1 MYKELT
7 NFDDLI
13 QLVRDDKESRGV
25 NATTLNRYPLRFV
38 LFDDFKQCSEFVD
51 FVQYEVGAVVQ
62 SVDKWMDQSYPDVM
76 LTYTQLAEHIKNYIR
91 ESKGADCMIAPFSE
105 LARFYDNEE
114 NKTFEALLK
123 TIKAIEA
130 LPEALEKCQR
140 VYIPIVGLEGKMEPF
155 SKDSQIVI
163 WRLKTPEQHFTYR
176 LILTDGETYN
186 VKGLENKYTVVNN
199 IIEWLSV
206 WKDAE
211 RQTNQN
217 IICTSG
223 SVFANARYARPDN
236 AFTFVICND
245 AFEFLTKGL
254 KLKFGGIEYKKEEE
268 DYWEVLASH
277 IDISCD
283 FDFTAYVCN
292 YFNVSVLSDYK
303 TFIKLWLGNNGKFER
318 WLIARYY
325 QSHVFEGDYIRKIL
339 LETKYLVGNDFIEQ
353 MAMNFTS
360 SLDEIRIRKYC
371 LMEAAKKHITMRNEV
386 QSTVTKRLE
395 AIADKYGGATSALRY
410 FTGISDREKELA
422 ITWLGKGLIT
432 IDKIQHLYP
441 DLFSYMSE
449 PIGVSLNGA
458 EWITSYFEAY
468 KRAKISNTYTEDI
481 KTEIEKVNANEITFD
496 SWYQDFS
503 TTRTL
508 MINRHDIDV
517 YYWIDGLG
525 IDWIPLISKI
535 INERNSNGIYL
546 NEVKVA
552 RAILP
557 TKTSVNK
564 SDLQKLLPD
573 GDVLQKSGD
582 IDALAH
588 QSTNLWPNII
598 VEEIQKVREIIE
610 EILDKYN
617 GKKIAIISD
626 HGLTYLSQLCKG
638 LGLSCVES
646 DHHGRIAKRTSGIW
660 TKDDNYM
667 VLDDGITACALN
679 HKSLCDKV
687 PKGQGIHGG
696 CTPEEVLVP
705 IFIISNREIAID
717 WSAELLTTEIS
728 GANPQ
733 LRYEIKNVKATDV
746 PFVLYDGRQYKLHR
760 IEGDVFE
767 SEPLLINPAEK
778 VVAIT
783 IGNKSIEN
791 EIEISA
797 GAVEDDP
804 FAF

>member
-91 ESKGADCMIAPFSE
+91 ETKGADCMIAPFSE

-254 KLKFGGIEYKKEEE
+254 KLKFGGIEYKNEEE

-292 YFNVSVLSDYK
+292 YFNVSVLSDCK
-303 TFIKLWLGNNGKFER
+303 TFIKLWIGNNGKFER

-395 AIADKYGGATSALRY
+395 AIADKYGGATSALKY

-525 IDWIPLISKI
+525 IDWIPLIRKI

-564 SDLQKLLPD
+564 PDLQKLLPD

-746 PFVLYDGRQYKLHR
+746 PYVLYDGRQYKLHR

>member
-1 MYKELT
+1 MYEELT
-7 NFDDLI
+7 NFEALKK
-13 QLVRDDKESRGV
+13 LVRDDKESWGV

-51 FVQYEVGAVVQ
+51 FVQHEVGAVVQ
-62 SVDKWMDQSYPDVM
+62 SVDKWMDHSYPDIM
-76 LTYTQLAEHIKNYIR
+76 LTYTQLAAHIKDYVR
-91 ESKGADCMIAPFSE
+91 ESKGADCVIAPFSE
-105 LARFYDNEE
+105 LARFYDNEK

-123 TIKAIEA
+123 TIKGIEA
-130 LPEALEKCQR
+130 LPVALDRHQR

-155 SKDSQIVI
+155 SKDSQSII

-186 VKGLENKYTVVNN
+186 VQGLENKFTVVNN
-199 IIEWLSV
+199 IFEWLSI
-206 WKDAE
+206 WKDTE

-217 IICTSG
+217 IICTSK
-223 SVFANARYARPDN
+223 SVYANVRYARPDN
-236 AFTFVICND
+236 AFSFVICNN
-245 AFEFLTKGL
+245 AYEFLTKGL
-254 KLKFGGIEYKKEEE
+254 RLKFGDIEFKEEE
-268 DYWEVLASH
+268 EKYWVELASH
-277 IDISCD
+277 IDISND
-283 FDFTAYVCN
+283 FDFTAYVSK

-303 TFIKLWLGNNGKFER
+303 TFIRLWLSNNGVYER
-318 WLIARYY
+318 WLLAHYY
-325 QSHVFEGDYIRKIL
+325 RSHISVGDYIRKIL
-339 LETKYLVGNDFIEQ
+339 LETKSLTGNNFIEQ

-360 SLDEIRIRKYC
+360 ASEEIRIRKYC

-386 QSTVTKRLE
+386 QSTVTNRLE
-395 AIADKYGGATSALRY
+395 SIAHKYNAASALKY
-410 FTGISDREKELA
+410 FTGISEREKELA

-432 IDKIQHLYP
+432 KENIQNIYP
-441 DLFSYMSE
+441 DLFSYLSE
-449 PIGVSLNGA
+449 PIGVSLNGSGWLA
-458 EWITSYFEAY
+458 AYFDSYNKAN
-468 KRAKISNTYTEDI
+468 IINTYTEEI
-481 KTEIEKVNANEITFD
+481 KTQIGKVNANEIAFD

-508 MINRHDIDV
+508 MMNRHDIDI

-525 IDWIPLISKI
+525 IDWIPLIRKI

-564 SDLQKLLPD
+564 PDLQKLLPD

-588 QSTNLWPNII
+588 QSSNLWPNII

-646 DHHGRIAKRTSGIW
+646 DHHGRIAKRTSGTW

-717 WSAELLTTEIS
+717 WSAELLNTEIS

-746 PFVLYDGRQYKLHR
+746 PYVLYDGRQYKLHR

-783 IGNKSIEN
+783 IGNRSIEN

>member
-1 MYKELT
+1 MYEELT
-7 NFDDLI
+7 NFEALKK
-13 QLVRDDKESRGV
+13 LVRDDKECWGV

-51 FVQYEVGAVVQ
+51 FVQHEVGAVVQ
-62 SVDKWMDQSYPDVM
+62 SVDKWMDHSYPDIM
-76 LTYTQLAEHIKNYIR
+76 LTYTQLAAHIKDYVR
-91 ESKGADCMIAPFSE
+91 ESKGADCVIAPFSE
-105 LARFYDNEE
+105 LARFYDNEK

-123 TIKAIEA
+123 TIKGIEA
-130 LPEALEKCQR
+130 LPVALDRHQR

-155 SKDSQIVI
+155 SKDSQSII

-186 VKGLENKYTVVNN
+186 VQGLENKFTVVNN
-199 IIEWLSV
+199 IFEWLSI
-206 WKDAE
+206 WKDTE

-217 IICTSG
+217 IICTSK
-223 SVFANARYARPDN
+223 SVYANVRYARPDN
-236 AFTFVICND
+236 AFSFVICNN
-245 AFEFLTKGL
+245 AYEFLTKGL
-254 KLKFGGIEYKKEEE
+254 RLKFGGIEFKEEE
-268 DYWEVLASH
+268 EKYWVELASH
-277 IDISCD
+277 IDISND
-283 FDFTAYVCN
+283 FDFTAYVSK

-303 TFIKLWLGNNGKFER
+303 TFIRLWLSNNGVYER
-318 WLIARYY
+318 WLLAHYY
-325 QSHVFEGDYIRKIL
+325 RSHISVGDYIRKIL
-339 LETKYLVGNDFIEQ
+339 LETKSLTGNNFIEQ

-360 SLDEIRIRKYC
+360 ASEEIRIRKYC

-386 QSTVTKRLE
+386 QSTVTNRLE
-395 AIADKYGGATSALRY
+395 SIAHKYNAASALKY
-410 FTGISDREKELA
+410 FTGISEREKELA
-422 ITWLGKGLIT
+422 ITWLAKGLIT
-432 IDKIQHLYP
+432 KENIQNIYP
-441 DLFSYMSE
+441 DLFSYLSE
-449 PIGVSLNGA
+449 PIGISLNGSGWLA
-458 EWITSYFEAY
+458 AYFDAY
-468 KRAKISNTYTEDI
+468 KKAKISNTYTEEI
-481 KTEIEKVNANEITFD
+481 KTQIGKVNANELAFD

-508 MINRHDIDV
+508 MMNRQDIDI

-525 IDWIPLISKI
+525 IDWIPLIRMI

-564 SDLQKLLPD
+564 PDLQKLLPD

-588 QSTNLWPNII
+588 QSSNLWPNII
-598 VEEIQKVREIIE
+598 VEELQKVREIIE

-646 DHHGRIAKRTSGIW
+646 DHHGRIAKRTSGTW

-746 PFVLYDGRQYKLHR
+746 PYVLYDGRQYKLHR

-783 IGNKSIEN
+783 IGNRSIEN

>member
-268 DYWEVLASH
+268 GYWEVLASH
-277 IDISCD
+277 IDISRD

-395 AIADKYGGATSALRY
+395 AIADKYGGATSALKY

-449 PIGVSLNGA
+449 PIGVPLNGA

-525 IDWIPLISKI
+525 IDWIPLIRKI

-564 SDLQKLLPD
+564 PDLQKLLPD

>member
-277 IDISCD
+277 IDVSCD

-525 IDWIPLISKI
+525 IDWIPLIRKI

>member
-1 MYKELT
+1 
-7 NFDDLI
+7 
-13 QLVRDDKESRGV
+13 
-25 NATTLNRYPLRFV
+25 
-38 LFDDFKQCSEFVD
+38 
-51 FVQYEVGAVVQ
+51 
-62 SVDKWMDQSYPDVM
+62 
-76 LTYTQLAEHIKNYIR
+76 
-91 ESKGADCMIAPFSE
+91 
-105 LARFYDNEE
+105 
-114 NKTFEALLK
+114 
-123 TIKAIEA
+123 
-130 LPEALEKCQR
+130 
-140 VYIPIVGLEGKMEPF
+140 
-155 SKDSQIVI
+155 
-163 WRLKTPEQHFTYR
+163 
-176 LILTDGETYN
+176 
-186 VKGLENKYTVVNN
+186 
-199 IIEWLSV
+199 
-206 WKDAE
+206 
-211 RQTNQN
+211 
-217 IICTSG
+217 
-223 SVFANARYARPDN
+223 
-236 AFTFVICND
+236 
-245 AFEFLTKGL
+245 
-254 KLKFGGIEYKKEEE
+254 
-268 DYWEVLASH
+268 
-277 IDISCD
+277 
-283 FDFTAYVCN
+283 
-292 YFNVSVLSDYK
+292 
-303 TFIKLWLGNNGKFER
+303 
-318 WLIARYY
+318 
-325 QSHVFEGDYIRKIL
+325 
-339 LETKYLVGNDFIEQ
+339 

-360 SLDEIRIRKYC
+360 ASEEIRIRKYC

-386 QSTVTKRLE
+386 QSTVTNRLE
-395 AIADKYGGATSALRY
+395 SIAHKYNAASALKY
-410 FTGISDREKELA
+410 FTGISEREKELA
-422 ITWLGKGLIT
+422 ITWLAKGLIT
-432 IDKIQHLYP
+432 KENIQNIYP
-441 DLFSYMSE
+441 DLFSYLSE
-449 PIGVSLNGA
+449 PIGVSLNGSGWLA
-458 EWITSYFEAY
+458 AYFDAY
-468 KRAKISNTYTEDI
+468 KKAKISNTYTEEI
-481 KTEIEKVNANEITFD
+481 KTQIGKVNANEIAFD

-508 MINRHDIDV
+508 MMNRQDIDI

-525 IDWIPLISKI
+525 IDWIPLIRMI

-564 SDLQKLLPD
+564 PDLQKLLPD

-588 QSTNLWPNII
+588 QSSNLWPNII
-598 VEEIQKVREIIE
+598 VEELQKVREIIE

-646 DHHGRIAKRTSGIW
+646 DHHGRIAKRTSGTW

-746 PFVLYDGRQYKLHR
+746 PYVLYDGRQYKLHR

-783 IGNKSIEN
+783 IGNRSIEN

>member
-1 MYKELT
+1 MYEELT
-7 NFDDLI
+7 NFEALKK
-13 QLVRDDKESRGV
+13 LVRDDKECWGV

-51 FVQYEVGAVVQ
+51 FVQHEVGAVVQ
-62 SVDKWMDQSYPDVM
+62 SVDKWMDHSYPDIM
-76 LTYTQLAEHIKNYIR
+76 LTYTQLAVHIKDYVR
-91 ESKGADCMIAPFSE
+91 ESKGADCVIAPFSE
-105 LARFYDNEE
+105 LARFYDNEK

-123 TIKAIEA
+123 TIKGIEA
-130 LPEALEKCQR
+130 LPVALDRHQR

-155 SKDSQIVI
+155 SKDSQSII

-186 VKGLENKYTVVNN
+186 VQGLENKFTVVNN
-199 IIEWLSV
+199 IFEWLSI
-206 WKDAE
+206 WKDTE

-217 IICTSG
+217 IICTSK
-223 SVFANARYARPDN
+223 SVYANVRYARPDN
-236 AFTFVICND
+236 AFSFVICNN
-245 AFEFLTKGL
+245 AYEFLTKGL
-254 KLKFGGIEYKKEEE
+254 RLKFGGIEFKEEE
-268 DYWEVLASH
+268 EKYWVELASH
-277 IDISCD
+277 IDISND
-283 FDFTAYVCN
+283 FDFTAYVSK

-303 TFIKLWLGNNGKFER
+303 TFIRLWLSNNGVYER
-318 WLIARYY
+318 WLLAHYY
-325 QSHVFEGDYIRKIL
+325 RSHISVGDYIRKIL
-339 LETKYLVGNDFIEQ
+339 LETKSLTGNNFIEQ

-360 SLDEIRIRKYC
+360 ASEEIRIRKYC

-386 QSTVTKRLE
+386 QSTVTNRLE
-395 AIADKYGGATSALRY
+395 SIAHKYNAASALKY
-410 FTGISDREKELA
+410 FTGISEREKELA
-422 ITWLGKGLIT
+422 ITWLAKGLIT
-432 IDKIQHLYP
+432 KENIQNIYP
-441 DLFSYMSE
+441 DLFSYLSE
-449 PIGVSLNGA
+449 PIGVSLNGSGWLA
-458 EWITSYFEAY
+458 AYFDAY
-468 KRAKISNTYTEDI
+468 KKAKISNTYTEEI
-481 KTEIEKVNANEITFD
+481 KTQIGKVNANEIAFD

-508 MINRHDIDV
+508 MMNRQDIDI

-525 IDWIPLISKI
+525 IDWIPLIRMI

-564 SDLQKLLPD
+564 PDLQKLLPD

-588 QSTNLWPNII
+588 QSSNLWPNII

-646 DHHGRIAKRTSGIW
+646 DHHGRIAKRTSGTW

-733 LRYEIKNVKATDV
+733 LRYEIKNVKATEV
-746 PFVLYDGRQYKLHR
+746 PYVLYDGRQYKLHR

-783 IGNKSIEN
+783 IGNRSIEN

>member
-1 MYKELT
+1 MYEELT
-7 NFDDLI
+7 NFEALKK
-13 QLVRDDKESRGV
+13 LVRDDKECWGV

-51 FVQYEVGAVVQ
+51 FVQHEVGAVVQ
-62 SVDKWMDQSYPDVM
+62 SVDKWMDHSYPDIM
-76 LTYTQLAEHIKNYIR
+76 LTYTQLAAHIKDYVR
-91 ESKGADCMIAPFSE
+91 ESKGADCVIAPFSE
-105 LARFYDNEE
+105 LARFYDNEK

-123 TIKAIEA
+123 TIKGIEA
-130 LPEALEKCQR
+130 LPVALDRHQR

-155 SKDSQIVI
+155 SKDSQSII

-186 VKGLENKYTVVNN
+186 VQGLENKFTVVNN
-199 IIEWLSV
+199 IFEWLSI
-206 WKDAE
+206 WKDTE

-217 IICTSG
+217 IICTSK
-223 SVFANARYARPDN
+223 SVYANVRYARPDN
-236 AFTFVICND
+236 AFSFVICNN
-245 AFEFLTKGL
+245 AYEFLTKGL
-254 KLKFGGIEYKKEEE
+254 RLKFGGIEFKEEE
-268 DYWEVLASH
+268 EKYWVELASH
-277 IDISCD
+277 IDISND
-283 FDFTAYVCN
+283 FDFTAYVSK

-303 TFIKLWLGNNGKFER
+303 TFIRLWLSNNGVYER
-318 WLIARYY
+318 WLLAHYY
-325 QSHVFEGDYIRKIL
+325 RSHISVGDYIRKIL
-339 LETKYLVGNDFIEQ
+339 LETKSLTGNNFIEQ

-360 SLDEIRIRKYC
+360 ASEEIRIRKYC

-386 QSTVTKRLE
+386 QSTVTNRLE
-395 AIADKYGGATSALRY
+395 SIAHKYNAASALKY
-410 FTGISDREKELA
+410 FTGISEREKELA

-432 IDKIQHLYP
+432 KENIQNIYP
-441 DLFSYMSE
+441 DLFSYLSE
-449 PIGVSLNGA
+449 PIGVSLKGSGWLA
-458 EWITSYFEAY
+458 AYFDAY
-468 KRAKISNTYTEDI
+468 KKAKISNTYTEEI
-481 KTEIEKVNANEITFD
+481 KTQIGKVNANEIAFD

-508 MINRHDIDV
+508 MMNRQDIDI

-525 IDWIPLISKI
+525 IDWIPLIRKI

-564 SDLQKLLPD
+564 PDLQKLLPD

-588 QSTNLWPNII
+588 QSSNLWPNII

-646 DHHGRIAKRTSGIW
+646 DHHGRIAKRTSGTW

-746 PFVLYDGRQYKLHR
+746 PYVLYDGRQYKLHR
-760 IEGDVFE
+760 IEGHVFE

-783 IGNKSIEN
+783 IGNRSIEN

>member
-1 MYKELT
+1 MYEELT
-7 NFDDLI
+7 NFEALKK
-13 QLVRDDKESRGV
+13 LVRDDKECWGV

-51 FVQYEVGAVVQ
+51 FVQHEVGAVVQ
-62 SVDKWMDQSYPDVM
+62 SVDKWMDHSYPDIM
-76 LTYTQLAEHIKNYIR
+76 LTYTQLAAHIKDYVR
-91 ESKGADCMIAPFSE
+91 ESKGADCVIAPFSE
-105 LARFYDNEE
+105 LARFYDNEK

-123 TIKAIEA
+123 TIKGIEA
-130 LPEALEKCQR
+130 LPVALDRHQR

-155 SKDSQIVI
+155 SKDSQSII

-186 VKGLENKYTVVNN
+186 VQGLENKFTVVNN
-199 IIEWLSV
+199 IFEWLSI
-206 WKDAE
+206 WKDTE

-217 IICTSG
+217 IICTSK
-223 SVFANARYARPDN
+223 SVYANVRYARPDN
-236 AFTFVICND
+236 AFSFVICNN
-245 AFEFLTKGL
+245 AYEFLTKGL
-254 KLKFGGIEYKKEEE
+254 RLKFGGIEFKEEE
-268 DYWEVLASH
+268 EKYWVELASH
-277 IDISCD
+277 IDISND
-283 FDFTAYVCN
+283 FDFTAYVSK

-303 TFIKLWLGNNGKFER
+303 TFIRLWLSNNGVYER
-318 WLIARYY
+318 WLLAHYY
-325 QSHVFEGDYIRKIL
+325 RSHISVGDYIRKIL
-339 LETKYLVGNDFIEQ
+339 LETKSLTGNNFIEQ

-360 SLDEIRIRKYC
+360 ASEEIRIRKYC

-386 QSTVTKRLE
+386 QSTVTNRLE
-395 AIADKYGGATSALRY
+395 SIAHKYNAASALKY
-410 FTGISDREKELA
+410 FTGISEREKELA

-432 IDKIQHLYP
+432 KENIQNIYP
-441 DLFSYMSE
+441 DLFSYLSE
-449 PIGVSLNGA
+449 PIGVSLKGSGWLA
-458 EWITSYFEAY
+458 AYFDAY
-468 KRAKISNTYTEDI
+468 KKAKISNTYTEEI
-481 KTEIEKVNANEITFD
+481 KTQIGKVNANEIAFD

-508 MINRHDIDV
+508 MMNRHDIDI

-525 IDWIPLISKI
+525 IDWIPLIRKI

-564 SDLQKLLPD
+564 PDLQKLLPD

-588 QSTNLWPNII
+588 QSSNLWPNII

-646 DHHGRIAKRTSGIW
+646 DHHGRIAKRTSGTW

-746 PFVLYDGRQYKLHR
+746 PYVLYDGRQYKLHR

-783 IGNKSIEN
+783 IGNRSIEN

>member
-525 IDWIPLISKI
+525 IDWIPLIRKI

-610 EILDKYN
+610 KILDKYN

>member
-1 MYKELT
+1 MYEELT
-7 NFDDLI
+7 NFEALKK
-13 QLVRDDKESRGV
+13 LVRDDKECWGV

-51 FVQYEVGAVVQ
+51 FVQHEVGAVVQ
-62 SVDKWMDQSYPDVM
+62 SVDKWMDHSYPDIM
-76 LTYTQLAEHIKNYIR
+76 LTYTQLAAHIKDYVR
-91 ESKGADCMIAPFSE
+91 ESKGADCVIAPFSE
-105 LARFYDNEE
+105 LARFYDNEK

-123 TIKAIEA
+123 TIKGIEA
-130 LPEALEKCQR
+130 LPVALDRHQR

-155 SKDSQIVI
+155 SKDSQSII

-186 VKGLENKYTVVNN
+186 VQGLENKFTVVNN
-199 IIEWLSV
+199 IFEWLSI
-206 WKDAE
+206 WKDTE

-217 IICTSG
+217 IICTSK
-223 SVFANARYARPDN
+223 SVYANVRYARPDN
-236 AFTFVICND
+236 AFSFVICNN
-245 AFEFLTKGL
+245 AYEFLTKGL
-254 KLKFGGIEYKKEEE
+254 RLKFGGIEFKEEE
-268 DYWEVLASH
+268 EKYWVELASH
-277 IDISCD
+277 IDISND
-283 FDFTAYVCN
+283 FDFTAYVSK

-303 TFIKLWLGNNGKFER
+303 TFIRLWLSNNGVYER
-318 WLIARYY
+318 WLLAHYY
-325 QSHVFEGDYIRKIL
+325 RSHISVGDYIRKIL
-339 LETKYLVGNDFIEQ
+339 LETKSLTGNNFIEQ

-360 SLDEIRIRKYC
+360 ASEEIRIRKYC

-386 QSTVTKRLE
+386 QSTVTNRLE
-395 AIADKYGGATSALRY
+395 SIAHKYNAASALKY
-410 FTGISDREKELA
+410 FTGISEREKELA
-422 ITWLGKGLIT
+422 ITWLAKGLIT
-432 IDKIQHLYP
+432 KENIQNIYP
-441 DLFSYMSE
+441 DLFSYLSE
-449 PIGVSLNGA
+449 PIGVSLNGSGWLA
-458 EWITSYFEAY
+458 AYFDAY
-468 KRAKISNTYTEDI
+468 KKAKISNTYTEEI
-481 KTEIEKVNANEITFD
+481 KTQIGKVNANEIAFD

-508 MINRHDIDV
+508 MMNRQDIDI

-525 IDWIPLISKI
+525 IDWIPLIRMI

-564 SDLQKLLPD
+564 PDLQKLLPD

-588 QSTNLWPNII
+588 QSSNLWPNII

-646 DHHGRIAKRTSGIW
+646 DHHGRIAKRTSGTW

-746 PFVLYDGRQYKLHR
+746 PYVLYDGRQYKLHR
-760 IEGDVFE
+760 IEGPVFE

-783 IGNKSIEN
+783 IGNRSIEN

>member
-1 MYKELT
+1 MYEELT
-7 NFDDLI
+7 NFEALKK
-13 QLVRDDKESRGV
+13 LVRDDKECWGV

-51 FVQYEVGAVVQ
+51 FVQHEVGAVVQ
-62 SVDKWMDQSYPDVM
+62 SVDKWMDHSYPDIM
-76 LTYTQLAEHIKNYIR
+76 LTYTQLAAHIKDYVR
-91 ESKGADCMIAPFSE
+91 ESKGADCVIAPFSE
-105 LARFYDNEE
+105 LARFYDNEK

-123 TIKAIEA
+123 TIKGIEA
-130 LPEALEKCQR
+130 LPVALDRHQR

-155 SKDSQIVI
+155 SKDSQSII

-186 VKGLENKYTVVNN
+186 VQGLENKFTVVNN
-199 IIEWLSV
+199 IFEWLSI
-206 WKDAE
+206 WKDTE

-217 IICTSG
+217 IICTSK
-223 SVFANARYARPDN
+223 SVYANVRYARPDN
-236 AFTFVICND
+236 AFSFVICNN
-245 AFEFLTKGL
+245 AYEFLTKGL
-254 KLKFGGIEYKKEEE
+254 RLKFGGIEFKEEE
-268 DYWEVLASH
+268 EKYWVELASH
-277 IDISCD
+277 IDISND
-283 FDFTAYVCN
+283 FEFTAYVSK

-303 TFIKLWLGNNGKFER
+303 TFIRLWLSNNGVYER
-318 WLIARYY
+318 WLLAHYY
-325 QSHVFEGDYIRKIL
+325 RSHISVGDYIRKIL
-339 LETKYLVGNDFIEQ
+339 LETKSLTGNNFIEQ

-360 SLDEIRIRKYC
+360 ASEEIRIRKYC

-386 QSTVTKRLE
+386 QSTVTNRLE
-395 AIADKYGGATSALRY
+395 SIAHKYTAASALKY
-410 FTGISDREKELA
+410 FTGISEREKELA

-432 IDKIQHLYP
+432 KENIQNIYP
-441 DLFSYMSE
+441 DLFSYLSE
-449 PIGVSLNGA
+449 PIGVSLKGSGWLA
-458 EWITSYFEAY
+458 AYFDAY
-468 KRAKISNTYTEDI
+468 KKAKISNTYTEEI
-481 KTEIEKVNANEITFD
+481 KTQIGKVNANEIAFD

-508 MINRHDIDV
+508 MMNRQDIDI

-525 IDWIPLISKI
+525 IDWIPLIRKI

-564 SDLQKLLPD
+564 PDLQKLLPD

-588 QSTNLWPNII
+588 QSSNLWPNII

-646 DHHGRIAKRTSGIW
+646 DHHGRIAKRTSGTW

-746 PFVLYDGRQYKLHR
+746 PYVLYDGRQYKLHR
-760 IEGDVFE
+760 IEGHVFE

-783 IGNKSIEN
+783 IGNRSIEN

>member
-1 MYKELT
+1 MYEELT
-7 NFDDLI
+7 NFEALKK
-13 QLVRDDKESRGV
+13 LVRDDKECWGV

-51 FVQYEVGAVVQ
+51 FVQHEVGAVVQ
-62 SVDKWMDQSYPDVM
+62 SVDKWMDHSYPDIM
-76 LTYTQLAEHIKNYIR
+76 LTYTQLAAHIKDYVR
-91 ESKGADCMIAPFSE
+91 ESKGADCVIAPFSE
-105 LARFYDNEE
+105 LARFYDNEK

-123 TIKAIEA
+123 TIKGIEA
-130 LPEALEKCQR
+130 LPVALDRHQR

-155 SKDSQIVI
+155 SKDSQSII

-186 VKGLENKYTVVNN
+186 VQGLENKFTVVNN
-199 IIEWLSV
+199 IFEWLSI
-206 WKDAE
+206 WKDTE

-217 IICTSG
+217 IICTSK
-223 SVFANARYARPDN
+223 SVYANVRYARPDN
-236 AFTFVICND
+236 AFSFVICNN
-245 AFEFLTKGL
+245 AYEFLTKGL
-254 KLKFGGIEYKKEEE
+254 RLKFGGIEFKEEE
-268 DYWEVLASH
+268 EKYWVELASH
-277 IDISCD
+277 IDISND
-283 FDFTAYVCN
+283 FDFTAYVSK

-303 TFIKLWLGNNGKFER
+303 TFIRLWLSNNGVYER
-318 WLIARYY
+318 WLLAHYY
-325 QSHVFEGDYIRKIL
+325 RSHISVGDYIRKIL
-339 LETKYLVGNDFIEQ
+339 LETKSLTGNNFIEQ

-360 SLDEIRIRKYC
+360 ASEEIRIRKYC

-386 QSTVTKRLE
+386 QSTVTNRLE
-395 AIADKYGGATSALRY
+395 SIAHKYNAASALKY
-410 FTGISDREKELA
+410 FTGISEREKELA

-432 IDKIQHLYP
+432 KENIQNIYP
-441 DLFSYMSE
+441 DLFSYLSE
-449 PIGVSLNGA
+449 PIGVSLNGSGWLA
-458 EWITSYFEAY
+458 AYFDAY
-468 KRAKISNTYTEDI
+468 KKAKISNTYTEEI
-481 KTEIEKVNANEITFD
+481 KTQIGKVNANEIAFD

-508 MINRHDIDV
+508 MMNRQDIDI

-525 IDWIPLISKI
+525 IDWIPLIRMI

-564 SDLQKLLPD
+564 PDLQKLLPD

-588 QSTNLWPNII
+588 QSSNLWPNII
-598 VEEIQKVREIIE
+598 VEELQKVREIIE

-646 DHHGRIAKRTSGIW
+646 DHHGRIAKRTSGTW

-746 PFVLYDGRQYKLHR
+746 PYVLYDGRQYKLHR

-783 IGNKSIEN
+783 IGNRSIEN

>member
-1 MYKELT
+1 MYEELT
-7 NFDDLI
+7 NFEALKK
-13 QLVRDDKESRGV
+13 LVRDDKECWGV

-51 FVQYEVGAVVQ
+51 FVQHEVGAVVQ
-62 SVDKWMDQSYPDVM
+62 SVDKWMDHSYPDIM
-76 LTYTQLAEHIKNYIR
+76 LTYTQLAAHIKDYVR
-91 ESKGADCMIAPFSE
+91 ESKGADCVIAPFSE
-105 LARFYDNEE
+105 LARFYDNEK

-123 TIKAIEA
+123 TIKGIEA
-130 LPEALEKCQR
+130 LPVALDRHQR

-155 SKDSQIVI
+155 SKDSQSII

-186 VKGLENKYTVVNN
+186 VQGLENKFTVVNN
-199 IIEWLSV
+199 IFEWLSI
-206 WKDAE
+206 WKDTE

-217 IICTSG
+217 IICTSK
-223 SVFANARYARPDN
+223 SVYANVRYARPDN
-236 AFTFVICND
+236 AFSFVICNN
-245 AFEFLTKGL
+245 AYEFLTKGL
-254 KLKFGGIEYKKEEE
+254 RLKFGGIEFKEEE
-268 DYWEVLASH
+268 EKYWVELASH
-277 IDISCD
+277 IDISND
-283 FDFTAYVCN
+283 FDFTAYVSK

-303 TFIKLWLGNNGKFER
+303 TFIRLWLSNNGVYER
-318 WLIARYY
+318 WLLAHYY
-325 QSHVFEGDYIRKIL
+325 RSHISVGDYIRKIL
-339 LETKYLVGNDFIEQ
+339 LETKSLTGNNFIEQ

-360 SLDEIRIRKYC
+360 ASEEIRIRKYC

-386 QSTVTKRLE
+386 QSTVTNRLE
-395 AIADKYGGATSALRY
+395 SIAHKYNAASALKY
-410 FTGISDREKELA
+410 FTGISEREKELA
-422 ITWLGKGLIT
+422 ITWLAKGLIT
-432 IDKIQHLYP
+432 KENIQNIYP
-441 DLFSYMSE
+441 DLFSYLSE
-449 PIGVSLNGA
+449 PIGVSLNGSGWLA
-458 EWITSYFEAY
+458 AYFDAY
-468 KRAKISNTYTEDI
+468 KKAKISNTYTEEI
-481 KTEIEKVNANEITFD
+481 KTQIGKVNANEIAFD

-508 MINRHDIDV
+508 MMNRQDIDI

-525 IDWIPLISKI
+525 IDWIPLIRMI

-564 SDLQKLLPD
+564 PDLQKLLPD

-588 QSTNLWPNII
+588 QSSNLWPNII
-598 VEEIQKVREIIE
+598 VEELQKVREIIE

-646 DHHGRIAKRTSGIW
+646 DHHGRIAKRTSGTW

-667 VLDDGITACALN
+667 VLDDGLTACALN

-746 PFVLYDGRQYKLHR
+746 PYVLYDGRQYKLHR

-783 IGNKSIEN
+783 IGNRSIEN

>member
-1 MYKELT
+1 MYEELT
-7 NFDDLI
+7 NFEALKK
-13 QLVRDDKESRGV
+13 LVRDDKESWGV

-51 FVQYEVGAVVQ
+51 FVQHEVGAVVQ
-62 SVDKWMDQSYPDVM
+62 SVDKWMDHSYPDIM
-76 LTYTQLAEHIKNYIR
+76 LTYTQLAAHIKDYVR
-91 ESKGADCMIAPFSE
+91 ESKGADCVIAPFSE
-105 LARFYDNEE
+105 LARFYDNEK

-123 TIKAIEA
+123 TIKGIEA
-130 LPEALEKCQR
+130 LPVALDRHQR

-155 SKDSQIVI
+155 SKDSQSII

-186 VKGLENKYTVVNN
+186 VQGLENKFTVVNN
-199 IIEWLSV
+199 IFEWLSI
-206 WKDAE
+206 WKDTE

-217 IICTSG
+217 IICTSQ
-223 SVFANARYARPDN
+223 SVYANVRYARPDN
-236 AFTFVICND
+236 AFSFVICNN
-245 AFEFLTKGL
+245 AYEFLTKGL
-254 KLKFGGIEYKKEEE
+254 RLKFGGIEFKEEE
-268 DYWEVLASH
+268 EKYWVELASH
-277 IDISCD
+277 IDISND
-283 FDFTAYVCN
+283 FDFTAYVSK

-303 TFIKLWLGNNGKFER
+303 TFIRLWLSNNGVYER
-318 WLIARYY
+318 WLLAHYY
-325 QSHVFEGDYIRKIL
+325 RSHISVGDYIRKIL
-339 LETKYLVGNDFIEQ
+339 LETKSLTGNNFIEQ

-360 SLDEIRIRKYC
+360 ASEEIRIRKYC

-386 QSTVTKRLE
+386 QSTVTNRLE
-395 AIADKYGGATSALRY
+395 SIAHKYNAASALKY
-410 FTGISDREKELA
+410 FTGISEREKELA

-432 IDKIQHLYP
+432 KENIQNIYP
-441 DLFSYMSE
+441 DLFSYLSE
-449 PIGVSLNGA
+449 PIGVSLNGSGWLA
-458 EWITSYFEAY
+458 AYFDAY
-468 KRAKISNTYTEDI
+468 KKAKISNTYTEEI
-481 KTEIEKVNANEITFD
+481 KTQIGKVNANEIAFD

-508 MINRHDIDV
+508 MMNRHDIDI

-525 IDWIPLISKI
+525 IDWIPLIRKI

-564 SDLQKLLPD
+564 PDLQKLLPD

-588 QSTNLWPNII
+588 QSSNLWPNII

-646 DHHGRIAKRTSGIW
+646 DHHGRIAKRTSGTW
-660 TKDDNYM
+660 TKDGNYM

-717 WSAELLTTEIS
+717 WSAELLNTEIS

-746 PFVLYDGRQYKLHR
+746 PYVLYDGRQYKLHR

-783 IGNKSIEN
+783 IGNRSIEN

>member
-1 MYKELT
+1 
-7 NFDDLI
+7 
-13 QLVRDDKESRGV
+13 
-25 NATTLNRYPLRFV
+25 
-38 LFDDFKQCSEFVD
+38 
-51 FVQYEVGAVVQ
+51 
-62 SVDKWMDQSYPDVM
+62 
-76 LTYTQLAEHIKNYIR
+76 
-91 ESKGADCMIAPFSE
+91 
-105 LARFYDNEE
+105 
-114 NKTFEALLK
+114 
-123 TIKAIEA
+123 
-130 LPEALEKCQR
+130 
-140 VYIPIVGLEGKMEPF
+140 
-155 SKDSQIVI
+155 
-163 WRLKTPEQHFTYR
+163 
-176 LILTDGETYN
+176 
-186 VKGLENKYTVVNN
+186 
-199 IIEWLSV
+199 
-206 WKDAE
+206 
-211 RQTNQN
+211 
-217 IICTSG
+217 
-223 SVFANARYARPDN
+223 
-236 AFTFVICND
+236 
-245 AFEFLTKGL
+245 
-254 KLKFGGIEYKKEEE
+254 
-268 DYWEVLASH
+268 
-277 IDISCD
+277 
-283 FDFTAYVCN
+283 
-292 YFNVSVLSDYK
+292 
-303 TFIKLWLGNNGKFER
+303 
-318 WLIARYY
+318 
-325 QSHVFEGDYIRKIL
+325 
-339 LETKYLVGNDFIEQ
+339 
-353 MAMNFTS
+353 
-360 SLDEIRIRKYC
+360 
-371 LMEAAKKHITMRNEV
+371 
-386 QSTVTKRLE
+386 
-395 AIADKYGGATSALRY
+395 
-410 FTGISDREKELA
+410 
-422 ITWLGKGLIT
+422 
-432 IDKIQHLYP
+432 
-441 DLFSYMSE
+441 MSE
-449 PIGVSLNGA
+449 PIGVSLNGSGWLA
-458 EWITSYFEAY
+458 AYFDAY
-468 KRAKISNTYTEDI
+468 KKAKISNTYTEEI
-481 KTEIEKVNANEITFD
+481 KTQIGKVNANEIAFD

-508 MINRHDIDV
+508 MMNRHDIDI

-525 IDWIPLISKI
+525 VDWIPLIRKI

-564 SDLQKLLPD
+564 PDLQKLLPD

-588 QSTNLWPNII
+588 QSSNLWPNII

-646 DHHGRIAKRTSGIW
+646 NHHGRIAKRTSGTW

-667 VLDDGITACALN
+667 VLDDGLTACALN

-746 PFVLYDGRQYKLHR
+746 PYVLYDGRQYKLHR

-783 IGNKSIEN
+783 IGNRSIEN

>member
-1 MYKELT
+1 MYEELT
-7 NFDDLI
+7 NFEALKK
-13 QLVRDDKESRGV
+13 LVRDDKECWGV

-51 FVQYEVGAVVQ
+51 FVQHEVGAVVQ
-62 SVDKWMDQSYPDVM
+62 SVDKWMDHSYPDIM
-76 LTYTQLAEHIKNYIR
+76 LTYTQLAAHIKDYVR
-91 ESKGADCMIAPFSE
+91 ESKGADCVIAPFSE
-105 LARFYDNEE
+105 LARFYDNEK

-123 TIKAIEA
+123 TIKGIEA
-130 LPEALEKCQR
+130 LPVALDRHQR

-155 SKDSQIVI
+155 SKDSQSII

-186 VKGLENKYTVVNN
+186 VQGLENKFTMVNN
-199 IIEWLSV
+199 IFEWLSI
-206 WKDAE
+206 WKDTE

-217 IICTSG
+217 IICTSK
-223 SVFANARYARPDN
+223 SVYANVRYARPDN
-236 AFTFVICND
+236 AFSFVICNN
-245 AFEFLTKGL
+245 AYEFLTKGL
-254 KLKFGGIEYKKEEE
+254 RLKFGGIEFKEEE
-268 DYWEVLASH
+268 EKYWVELASH
-277 IDISCD
+277 IDISND
-283 FDFTAYVCN
+283 FDFTAYVSK

-303 TFIKLWLGNNGKFER
+303 TFIRLWLSNNGVYER
-318 WLIARYY
+318 WLLAHYY
-325 QSHVFEGDYIRKIL
+325 RSHIPVGDYIRKIL
-339 LETKYLVGNDFIEQ
+339 LETKSLTGNNFIEQ

-360 SLDEIRIRKYC
+360 ASEEIRIRKYC

-386 QSTVTKRLE
+386 QSTVTNRLE
-395 AIADKYGGATSALRY
+395 SIAHKYNAASALKY
-410 FTGISDREKELA
+410 FTGISEREKELA

-432 IDKIQHLYP
+432 KENIQNIYP
-441 DLFSYMSE
+441 DLFSYLSE
-449 PIGVSLNGA
+449 PIGVSLNGSGWLA
-458 EWITSYFEAY
+458 AYFDAY
-468 KRAKISNTYTEDI
+468 KKAKISNTYTEEI
-481 KTEIEKVNANEITFD
+481 KTQIGKVNANEIAFD

-508 MINRHDIDV
+508 MMNRHDIDI

-525 IDWIPLISKI
+525 IDWIPLIRKI

-564 SDLQKLLPD
+564 PDLQKLLPD
-573 GDVLQKSGD
+573 GNVLQKSGD

-588 QSTNLWPNII
+588 QSSNLWPNII

-646 DHHGRIAKRTSGIW
+646 NHHGRIAKRTSGTW

-746 PFVLYDGRQYKLHR
+746 PYVLYDGRQYKLHR
-760 IEGDVFE
+760 IESDVFE

-783 IGNKSIEN
+783 IGNRSIEN

>member
-1 MYKELT
+1 MYEELT
-7 NFDDLI
+7 NFEALKK
-13 QLVRDDKESRGV
+13 LVRDDKECWGV

-51 FVQYEVGAVVQ
+51 FVQHEVGAVVQ
-62 SVDKWMDQSYPDVM
+62 SVDKWMDHSYPDIM
-76 LTYTQLAEHIKNYIR
+76 LTYTQLAAHIKDYVR
-91 ESKGADCMIAPFSE
+91 ESKGADCVIAPFSE
-105 LARFYDNEE
+105 LARFYDNEK

-123 TIKAIEA
+123 TIKGIEA
-130 LPEALEKCQR
+130 LPVALDRHQR

-155 SKDSQIVI
+155 SKDSQSII

-186 VKGLENKYTVVNN
+186 VQGLENKFTVVNN
-199 IIEWLSV
+199 IFEWLSI
-206 WKDAE
+206 WKDTE

-217 IICTSG
+217 IICTSK
-223 SVFANARYARPDN
+223 SVYANVRYARPDN
-236 AFTFVICND
+236 AFSFVICNN
-245 AFEFLTKGL
+245 AYEFLTKGL
-254 KLKFGGIEYKKEEE
+254 RLKFGGIEFKEEE
-268 DYWEVLASH
+268 EKYWVELASH
-277 IDISCD
+277 IDISND
-283 FDFTAYVCN
+283 FDFTAYVSK

-303 TFIKLWLGNNGKFER
+303 TFIRLWLSNNGVYER
-318 WLIARYY
+318 WLLAHYY
-325 QSHVFEGDYIRKIL
+325 RSHISVGDYIRKIL
-339 LETKYLVGNDFIEQ
+339 LETKSLTGNNFIEQ

-360 SLDEIRIRKYC
+360 ASEEIRIRKYC

-386 QSTVTKRLE
+386 QSTVTNRLE
-395 AIADKYGGATSALRY
+395 SIAHKYNAASALKY
-410 FTGISDREKELA
+410 FTGISEREKELA

-432 IDKIQHLYP
+432 KENIQNIYP
-441 DLFSYMSE
+441 DLFSYLSE
-449 PIGVSLNGA
+449 PIGVSLNGSGWLA
-458 EWITSYFEAY
+458 AYFDAY
-468 KRAKISNTYTEDI
+468 KKAKISNTYTEEI
-481 KTEIEKVNANEITFD
+481 KTQIGKVNANEIAFD

-508 MINRHDIDV
+508 MMNRHDIDI

-525 IDWIPLISKI
+525 VDWIPLIRKI

-564 SDLQKLLPD
+564 PDLQKLLPD

-588 QSTNLWPNII
+588 QSSNLWPNII

-646 DHHGRIAKRTSGIW
+646 DHHGRIAKRTSGTW

-746 PFVLYDGRQYKLHR
+746 PYVLYDGRQYKLHR

-783 IGNKSIEN
+783 IGNRSIEN

>member
-1 MYKELT
+1 MYEELT
-7 NFDDLI
+7 NFEALKK
-13 QLVRDDKESRGV
+13 LVRDDKKCWGV

-51 FVQYEVGAVVQ
+51 FVQHEVGAVVQ
-62 SVDKWMDQSYPDVM
+62 SVDKWMDHSYPDIM
-76 LTYTQLAEHIKNYIR
+76 LTYTQLAAHIKDYVR
-91 ESKGADCMIAPFSE
+91 ESKGADCVIAPFSE
-105 LARFYDNEE
+105 LARFYDNEK

-123 TIKAIEA
+123 TIKGIEA
-130 LPEALEKCQR
+130 LPVALDRHQR

-155 SKDSQIVI
+155 SKDSQSII

-186 VKGLENKYTVVNN
+186 VQGLENKFTVVNN
-199 IIEWLSV
+199 IFEWLSI
-206 WKDAE
+206 WKDTE

-217 IICTSG
+217 IICTSK
-223 SVFANARYARPDN
+223 SVYANVRYARPDN
-236 AFTFVICND
+236 AFSFVICNN
-245 AFEFLTKGL
+245 AYEFLTKGL
-254 KLKFGGIEYKKEEE
+254 RLKFGGIEFKEEE
-268 DYWEVLASH
+268 EKYWVELASH
-277 IDISCD
+277 IDISND
-283 FDFTAYVCN
+283 FDFTAYVSK

-303 TFIKLWLGNNGKFER
+303 TFIRLWLSNNGVYER
-318 WLIARYY
+318 WLLAHYY
-325 QSHVFEGDYIRKIL
+325 RSHISVGDYIRKIL
-339 LETKYLVGNDFIEQ
+339 LETKSLTGNNFIEQ

-360 SLDEIRIRKYC
+360 ASEEIRIRKYC

-386 QSTVTKRLE
+386 QSTVTNRLE
-395 AIADKYGGATSALRY
+395 SIAHKYNAASALKY
-410 FTGISDREKELA
+410 FTGISEREKELA

-432 IDKIQHLYP
+432 KENIQNIYP
-441 DLFSYMSE
+441 DLFSYLSE
-449 PIGVSLNGA
+449 PIGVSLKGSGWLA
-458 EWITSYFEAY
+458 AYFDAY
-468 KRAKISNTYTEDI
+468 KKAKISNTYTEEI
-481 KTEIEKVNANEITFD
+481 KTQIGKVNANEIAFD

-508 MINRHDIDV
+508 MMNRHDIDI

-525 IDWIPLISKI
+525 IDWIPLIRKI

-564 SDLQKLLPD
+564 PDLQKLLPD

-588 QSTNLWPNII
+588 QSSYLWPNII

-646 DHHGRIAKRTSGIW
+646 DHHGRIAKRTSGTW

-746 PFVLYDGRQYKLHR
+746 PYVLYDGRQYKLHR

-783 IGNKSIEN
+783 IGNRSIEN

>member
-1 MYKELT
+1 MYEELT
-7 NFDDLI
+7 NFEALKK
-13 QLVRDDKESRGV
+13 LVRDDKECWGV

-62 SVDKWMDQSYPDVM
+62 SVDKWMDHSYPDIM
-76 LTYTQLAEHIKNYIR
+76 LTYTQLAAHIKDYVR
-91 ESKGADCMIAPFSE
+91 ESKGADCVIAPFSE
-105 LARFYDNEE
+105 LARFYDNEK

-123 TIKAIEA
+123 TIKGIEA
-130 LPEALEKCQR
+130 LPVALDRHQR

-155 SKDSQIVI
+155 SKDSQSII

-186 VKGLENKYTVVNN
+186 VQGLENKFTVVNN
-199 IIEWLSV
+199 IFEWLSI
-206 WKDAE
+206 WKDTE

-217 IICTSG
+217 IICTSK
-223 SVFANARYARPDN
+223 SVYANVRYARPDN
-236 AFTFVICND
+236 AFSFVICNN
-245 AFEFLTKGL
+245 AYEFLTKGL
-254 KLKFGGIEYKKEEE
+254 RLKFGGIEFKEEE
-268 DYWEVLASH
+268 EKYWVELASH
-277 IDISCD
+277 IDISND
-283 FDFTAYVCN
+283 FDFTAYVSK

-303 TFIKLWLGNNGKFER
+303 TFIRLWLSNNGVYER
-318 WLIARYY
+318 WLLAHYY
-325 QSHVFEGDYIRKIL
+325 RSHISVGDYIRKIL
-339 LETKYLVGNDFIEQ
+339 LETKSLTGNNFIEQ

-360 SLDEIRIRKYC
+360 ASEEIRIRKYC

-386 QSTVTKRLE
+386 QSTVTNRLE
-395 AIADKYGGATSALRY
+395 SIAHKYNAASALKY
-410 FTGISDREKELA
+410 FTGISEREKELA

-432 IDKIQHLYP
+432 KENIQNIYP
-441 DLFSYMSE
+441 DLFSYLSE
-449 PIGVSLNGA
+449 PIGVSLNGSGWLA
-458 EWITSYFEAY
+458 AYFDAY
-468 KRAKISNTYTEDI
+468 KKAKISNTYTEEI
-481 KTEIEKVNANEITFD
+481 KTQIGKVNANEIAFD

-508 MINRHDIDV
+508 MMNRHDIDI

-525 IDWIPLISKI
+525 VDWIPLIRKI

-564 SDLQKLLPD
+564 PDLQKLLPD

-588 QSTNLWPNII
+588 QSSNLWPNII

-646 DHHGRIAKRTSGIW
+646 DHHGRIAMRTSGTW

-746 PFVLYDGRQYKLHR
+746 PYVLYDGRRYKLHR

-783 IGNKSIEN
+783 IGNRSIEN

>member
-1 MYKELT
+1 
-7 NFDDLI
+7 
-13 QLVRDDKESRGV
+13 
-25 NATTLNRYPLRFV
+25 
-38 LFDDFKQCSEFVD
+38 
-51 FVQYEVGAVVQ
+51 
-62 SVDKWMDQSYPDVM
+62 
-76 LTYTQLAEHIKNYIR
+76 
-91 ESKGADCMIAPFSE
+91 
-105 LARFYDNEE
+105 
-114 NKTFEALLK
+114 
-123 TIKAIEA
+123 
-130 LPEALEKCQR
+130 
-140 VYIPIVGLEGKMEPF
+140 
-155 SKDSQIVI
+155 
-163 WRLKTPEQHFTYR
+163 
-176 LILTDGETYN
+176 
-186 VKGLENKYTVVNN
+186 
-199 IIEWLSV
+199 
-206 WKDAE
+206 
-211 RQTNQN
+211 
-217 IICTSG
+217 
-223 SVFANARYARPDN
+223 
-236 AFTFVICND
+236 
-245 AFEFLTKGL
+245 
-254 KLKFGGIEYKKEEE
+254 
-268 DYWEVLASH
+268 
-277 IDISCD
+277 
-283 FDFTAYVCN
+283 
-292 YFNVSVLSDYK
+292 
-303 TFIKLWLGNNGKFER
+303 
-318 WLIARYY
+318 
-325 QSHVFEGDYIRKIL
+325 
-339 LETKYLVGNDFIEQ
+339 
-353 MAMNFTS
+353 
-360 SLDEIRIRKYC
+360 
-371 LMEAAKKHITMRNEV
+371 MEAAKKHITMRNEV

-481 KTEIEKVNANEITFD
+481 KIEIEKVNANEITFD

-525 IDWIPLISKI
+525 IDWIPLIRKI

-564 SDLQKLLPD
+564 PDLQKLLPD

-588 QSTNLWPNII
+588 QSSNLWPNII

-728 GANPQ
+728 GANPR

-746 PFVLYDGRQYKLHR
+746 PYVLYDGRQYKLHR

>member
-1 MYKELT
+1 MYEELT
-7 NFDDLI
+7 NFEALKK
-13 QLVRDDKESRGV
+13 LVRDDKECWGV

-62 SVDKWMDQSYPDVM
+62 SVDKWMDHSYPDIM
-76 LTYTQLAEHIKNYIR
+76 LTYTQLAAHIKDYVR
-91 ESKGADCMIAPFSE
+91 ESKGADCVIAPFSE
-105 LARFYDNEE
+105 LARFYDNEK

-123 TIKAIEA
+123 TIKGIEA
-130 LPEALEKCQR
+130 LPVALDRHQR

-155 SKDSQIVI
+155 SKDSQSII

-186 VKGLENKYTVVNN
+186 VQGLENKFTVVNN
-199 IIEWLSV
+199 IFEWLSI
-206 WKDAE
+206 WKDTE

-217 IICTSG
+217 IICTSK
-223 SVFANARYARPDN
+223 SVYANVRYARPDN
-236 AFTFVICND
+236 AFSFVICNN
-245 AFEFLTKGL
+245 AYEFLTKGL
-254 KLKFGGIEYKKEEE
+254 RLKFGGIEFKEEE
-268 DYWEVLASH
+268 EKFWVELASH
-277 IDISCD
+277 IDISND
-283 FDFTAYVCN
+283 FDFTAYVSK

-303 TFIKLWLGNNGKFER
+303 TFIRLWLSNNGVYER
-318 WLIARYY
+318 WLLAHYY
-325 QSHVFEGDYIRKIL
+325 RSHISVGDYIRKIL
-339 LETKYLVGNDFIEQ
+339 LETKSLTGNNFIEQ

-360 SLDEIRIRKYC
+360 ASEEIRIRKYC

-386 QSTVTKRLE
+386 QSTVTNRLE
-395 AIADKYGGATSALRY
+395 SIAHKYNAASALKY
-410 FTGISDREKELA
+410 FTGISEREKELA

-432 IDKIQHLYP
+432 KENIQNIYP
-441 DLFSYMSE
+441 DLFSYLSE
-449 PIGVSLNGA
+449 PIGVSLNGSGWLA
-458 EWITSYFEAY
+458 AYFDAY
-468 KRAKISNTYTEDI
+468 KKAKISNTYTEEI
-481 KTEIEKVNANEITFD
+481 KTQIGKVNANEIAFD

-508 MINRHDIDV
+508 MMNRHDIDI

-525 IDWIPLISKI
+525 VDWIPLIRKI

-564 SDLQKLLPD
+564 PDLQKLLPD

-588 QSTNLWPNII
+588 QSSNLWPNII

-646 DHHGRIAKRTSGIW
+646 DHHGRIAKRTSGTW

-746 PFVLYDGRQYKLHR
+746 PYVLYDGRRYKLHR

-783 IGNKSIEN
+783 IGNRSIEN

>member
-1 MYKELT
+1 MYRELT
-7 NFDDLI
+7 KFDELKV
-13 QLVRDDKESRGV
+13 LVQEDKESMGV

-51 FVQYEVGAVVQ
+51 FVQREIGAVVQ
-62 SVDKWMDQSYPDVM
+62 SVDKWMDQAYPDIM
-76 LTYTQLAEHIKNYIR
+76 LTYIGLADHIKSYIR
-91 ESKGADCMIAPFSE
+91 NSKGADCVIAPFSE
-105 LARFYDNEE
+105 LARFYDNED

-130 LPEALEKCQR
+130 LPVALEKHQR

-155 SKDSQIVI
+155 SKDSQSII
-163 WRLKTPEQHFTYR
+163 WRLKTSEQHFTYR
-176 LILTDGETYN
+176 LILTNGKTYN
-186 VKGLENKYTVVNN
+186 VQGLESKYTVVNN
-199 IIEWLSV
+199 IFEWLSI
-206 WKDAE
+206 WKDTE

-217 IICTSG
+217 IICTSK

-236 AFTFVICND
+236 AFAFVICNNAYD
-245 AFEFLTKGL
+245 FLNKGL
-254 KLKFGGIEYKKEEE
+254 QLKFCGIEFKKEEE
-268 DYWEVLASH
+268 NYWEELASQ
-277 IDISCD
+277 IDISRD
-283 FDFTAYVCN
+283 FDFTVYVSK
-292 YFNVSVLSDYK
+292 YFNVNILADYK
-303 TFIKLWLGNNGKFER
+303 TFIRLWLGNNGIYER
-318 WLIARYY
+318 WLLARYY
-325 QSHVFEGDYIRKIL
+325 QSQMPVGDYIRKIL
-339 LETKYLVGNDFIEQ
+339 DEIKSLTGNDFVER

-360 SLDEIRIRKYC
+360 SPEEIGIRKYC
-371 LMEAAKKHITMRNEV
+371 LKEAAKKHIVMRSEV
-386 QSTVTKRLE
+386 QSTVAKRLE
-395 AIADKYGGATSALRY
+395 AIANKFNATSALKY

-422 ITWLGKGLIT
+422 ITWLGKGQIT
-432 IDKIQHLYP
+432 TDKIQDLYP

-449 PIGVSLNGA
+449 PIGVSLNGL
-458 EWITSYFEAY
+458 EWLSAYFDAY
-468 KRAKISNTYTEDI
+468 KKAKISNTYTEEI
-481 KTEIEKVNANEITFD
+481 KAQIDKANANEITFD
-496 SWYQDFS
+496 SWYQSFS

-508 MINRHDIDV
+508 MMNRPDIDI
-517 YYWIDGLG
+517 YYWVDGLG
-525 IDWIPLISKI
+525 IDWIPLIKKI
-535 INERNSNGIYL
+535 INERNQNDIYL
-546 NEVKVA
+546 NDVKVA

-573 GDVLQKSGD
+573 GDMLQKSGD
-582 IDALAH
+582 LDTLAH

-598 VEEIQKVREIIE
+598 VKEIQLVREIIE

-646 DHHGRIAKRTSGIW
+646 DHHGRIAKRTSGTW
-660 TKDDNYM
+660 TRDDNYT
-667 VLDDGITACALN
+667 VLGDGVTACALN

-705 IFIISNREIAID
+705 IFIISNKD
-717 WSAELLTTEIS
+717 VDTKWSAELLTTEIS
-728 GANPQ
+728 GANPR
-733 LRYEIKNVKATDV
+733 LRYEIKNVPTTDT
-746 PFVLYDGRQYKLHR
+746 PFVLYAGKQYKLHR
-760 IEGDVFE
+760 IDGDIFE

-778 VVAIT
+778 VVAIY
-783 IGNKSIEN
+783 IGDESIKN

-804 FAF
+804 FVF

>member
-395 AIADKYGGATSALRY
+395 AIADKYGGATSALKY

-525 IDWIPLISKI
+525 IDWIPLIKKI
-535 INERNSNGIYL
+535 INERNQNGIYL

-564 SDLQKLLPD
+564 PDLQKLLPE

-582 IDALAH
+582 LDALAH

-598 VEEIQKVREIIE
+598 VKEIQLVRDIIE
-610 EILDKYN
+610 EILDKYK

-638 LGLSCVES
+638 LALPCVES
-646 DHHGRIAKRTSGIW
+646 DHHGRIAKRTSGTW

-746 PFVLYDGRQYKLHR
+746 PYVLYDGRQYKLHR

>member
-1 MYKELT
+1 MYEELT
-7 NFDDLI
+7 NFEALKK
-13 QLVRDDKESRGV
+13 LVRDDKECWGV

-51 FVQYEVGAVVQ
+51 FVQHEVGAVVQ
-62 SVDKWMDQSYPDVM
+62 SVDKWMDHSYPDIM
-76 LTYTQLAEHIKNYIR
+76 LTYTQLAAHIKDYVR
-91 ESKGADCMIAPFSE
+91 ESKGADCVIAPFSE
-105 LARFYDNEE
+105 LARFYDNEK

-123 TIKAIEA
+123 TIKGIEA
-130 LPEALEKCQR
+130 LPVALDRHQR

-155 SKDSQIVI
+155 SKDSQSII

-186 VKGLENKYTVVNN
+186 VQGLENKFTVVNN
-199 IIEWLSV
+199 IFEWLSI
-206 WKDAE
+206 WKDTE

-217 IICTSG
+217 IICTSK
-223 SVFANARYARPDN
+223 SVYANVRYARPDN
-236 AFTFVICND
+236 AFSFVICNN
-245 AFEFLTKGL
+245 AYEFLTKGL
-254 KLKFGGIEYKKEEE
+254 RLKFGGIEFKEEE
-268 DYWEVLASH
+268 EKYWVELASH
-277 IDISCD
+277 IDISND
-283 FDFTAYVCN
+283 FDFTAYVSK

-303 TFIKLWLGNNGKFER
+303 TFIRLWLSNNGVYER
-318 WLIARYY
+318 WLLAHYY
-325 QSHVFEGDYIRKIL
+325 RSHISVGDYIRKIL
-339 LETKYLVGNDFIEQ
+339 LETKSLTGNNFIEQ

-360 SLDEIRIRKYC
+360 ASEEIRIRKYC

-386 QSTVTKRLE
+386 QSTVTNRLE
-395 AIADKYGGATSALRY
+395 SIAHKYNAASALKY
-410 FTGISDREKELA
+410 FTGISEREKELA
-422 ITWLGKGLIT
+422 ITWLAKGLIT
-432 IDKIQHLYP
+432 KENIQNIYP
-441 DLFSYMSE
+441 DLFSYLSE
-449 PIGVSLNGA
+449 PIGVSLNGSGWLA
-458 EWITSYFEAY
+458 AYFDAY
-468 KRAKISNTYTEDI
+468 KKAKISNTYTEEI
-481 KTEIEKVNANEITFD
+481 KTQIGKVNANEIAFD

-508 MINRHDIDV
+508 MMNRQDIDI

-525 IDWIPLISKI
+525 IDWIPLIRMI

-564 SDLQKLLPD
+564 PDLQKLLPD

-588 QSTNLWPNII
+588 QSSNLWPNII
-598 VEEIQKVREIIE
+598 VEELQKVREIIE

-646 DHHGRIAKRTSGIW
+646 DHHGRIAKRTSGTW

-746 PFVLYDGRQYKLHR
+746 PYVLYDGRQYKLHR
-760 IEGDVFE
+760 IEGHVFE

-783 IGNKSIEN
+783 IGNRSIEN

>member
-1 MYKELT
+1 MYEELT
-7 NFDDLI
+7 NFEALKK
-13 QLVRDDKESRGV
+13 LVRDDKECWGV

-62 SVDKWMDQSYPDVM
+62 SVDKWMDHSYPDIM
-76 LTYTQLAEHIKNYIR
+76 LTYTQLAAHIKDYVR
-91 ESKGADCMIAPFSE
+91 ESKGADCVIAPFSE
-105 LARFYDNEE
+105 LARFYDNEK

-123 TIKAIEA
+123 TIKGIEA
-130 LPEALEKCQR
+130 LPVALERHQR

-155 SKDSQIVI
+155 SKDSQSII

-186 VKGLENKYTVVNN
+186 VQGLENKFTVVNN
-199 IIEWLSV
+199 IFEWLSI
-206 WKDAE
+206 WKDTE

-217 IICTSG
+217 IICTSK
-223 SVFANARYARPDN
+223 SVYANVRYARPDN
-236 AFTFVICND
+236 AFSFVICNN
-245 AFEFLTKGL
+245 AYEFLTKGL
-254 KLKFGGIEYKKEEE
+254 RLKFGGIEFKEEE
-268 DYWEVLASH
+268 EKYWVELASH
-277 IDISCD
+277 IDISND
-283 FDFTAYVCN
+283 FDFTAYVSK

-303 TFIKLWLGNNGKFER
+303 TFIRLWLSNNGVYER
-318 WLIARYY
+318 WLLAHYY
-325 QSHVFEGDYIRKIL
+325 RSHISVGDYIRKIL
-339 LETKYLVGNDFIEQ
+339 LETKSLTGNNFIEQ

-360 SLDEIRIRKYC
+360 ASEEIRIRKYC

-386 QSTVTKRLE
+386 QSTVTNRLE
-395 AIADKYGGATSALRY
+395 SIAHKYNAASALKY
-410 FTGISDREKELA
+410 FTGISEREKELA

-432 IDKIQHLYP
+432 KENIQNIYP
-441 DLFSYMSE
+441 DLFSYLSE
-449 PIGVSLNGA
+449 PIGVSLKGSGWLA
-458 EWITSYFEAY
+458 AYFDAY
-468 KRAKISNTYTEDI
+468 KKAKISNTYTEEI
-481 KTEIEKVNANEITFD
+481 KTQIGKVNANEIAFD

-508 MINRHDIDV
+508 MMNRHDIDI

-525 IDWIPLISKI
+525 IDWIPLIRKI

-564 SDLQKLLPD
+564 PDLQKLLPD

-588 QSTNLWPNII
+588 QSSNLWPNII
-598 VEEIQKVREIIE
+598 VEGIQKVREIIE
-610 EILDKYN
+610 EILDRYN

-646 DHHGRIAKRTSGIW
+646 DHHGRIAKRTSGTW

-746 PFVLYDGRQYKLHR
+746 PYVLYDGRQYKLHR

-783 IGNKSIEN
+783 IGNRSIEN

>member
-1 MYKELT
+1 MYEELT
-7 NFDDLI
+7 NFEALKK
-13 QLVRDDKESRGV
+13 LVRDDKECWGV

-51 FVQYEVGAVVQ
+51 FVQHEVGAVVQ
-62 SVDKWMDQSYPDVM
+62 SVDKWMDHSYPDIM
-76 LTYTQLAEHIKNYIR
+76 LTYTQLAAHIKDYVR
-91 ESKGADCMIAPFSE
+91 ESKGADCVIAPFSE
-105 LARFYDNEE
+105 LARFYDNEK

-123 TIKAIEA
+123 TIKGIEA
-130 LPEALEKCQR
+130 LPVALDRHQR

-155 SKDSQIVI
+155 SKDSQSII

-186 VKGLENKYTVVNN
+186 VQGLENKFTVVNN
-199 IIEWLSV
+199 IFEWLSI
-206 WKDAE
+206 WKDTE

-217 IICTSG
+217 IICTSK
-223 SVFANARYARPDN
+223 SVYANVRYARPDN
-236 AFTFVICND
+236 AFSFVICNN
-245 AFEFLTKGL
+245 AYEFLTKGL
-254 KLKFGGIEYKKEEE
+254 RLKFGGIEFKEEE
-268 DYWEVLASH
+268 EKYWVELASH
-277 IDISCD
+277 IDISND
-283 FDFTAYVCN
+283 FDFTAYVSK

-303 TFIKLWLGNNGKFER
+303 TFIRLWLSNNGVYER
-318 WLIARYY
+318 WLLAHYY
-325 QSHVFEGDYIRKIL
+325 RSHISVGDYIRKIL
-339 LETKYLVGNDFIEQ
+339 LETKSLTGNNFIEQ

-360 SLDEIRIRKYC
+360 ASEEIRIRKYC
-371 LMEAAKKHITMRNEV
+371 LMKAAKKHITMRNEV
-386 QSTVTKRLE
+386 QSTVTNRLE
-395 AIADKYGGATSALRY
+395 SIAHKYNAASALKY
-410 FTGISDREKELA
+410 FTGISEREKELA

-432 IDKIQHLYP
+432 KENIQNIYP
-441 DLFSYMSE
+441 DLFSYLSE
-449 PIGVSLNGA
+449 PIGVSLKGSGWLA
-458 EWITSYFEAY
+458 AYFDAY
-468 KRAKISNTYTEDI
+468 KKAKISNTYTEEI
-481 KTEIEKVNANEITFD
+481 KTQIGKVNANEIAFD

-508 MINRHDIDV
+508 MMNRHDIDI

-525 IDWIPLISKI
+525 IDWIPLIRKI

-564 SDLQKLLPD
+564 PDLQKLLPD

-588 QSTNLWPNII
+588 QSSNLWPNII

-646 DHHGRIAKRTSGIW
+646 DHHGRIAKRTSGTW

-746 PFVLYDGRQYKLHR
+746 PYVLYDGRQYKLHR

-783 IGNKSIEN
+783 IGNRSIEN

>member
-1 MYKELT
+1 MYEELT
-7 NFDDLI
+7 NFEALKK
-13 QLVRDDKESRGV
+13 LVRDDKECWGV

-62 SVDKWMDQSYPDVM
+62 SVDKWMDHSYPDIM
-76 LTYTQLAEHIKNYIR
+76 LTYTQLAAHIKDYVR
-91 ESKGADCMIAPFSE
+91 ESKGADCVIAPFSE
-105 LARFYDNEE
+105 LARFYDNEK

-123 TIKAIEA
+123 TIKGIEA
-130 LPEALEKCQR
+130 LPVALDRHQR

-155 SKDSQIVI
+155 SKDSQSII

-186 VKGLENKYTVVNN
+186 VQGLENKFTVVNN
-199 IIEWLSV
+199 IFEWLSI
-206 WKDAE
+206 WKDTE

-217 IICTSG
+217 IICTSK
-223 SVFANARYARPDN
+223 SVYANVRYARPDN
-236 AFTFVICND
+236 AFSFVICNN
-245 AFEFLTKGL
+245 AYEFLTKGL
-254 KLKFGGIEYKKEEE
+254 RLKFGGIEFKEEE
-268 DYWEVLASH
+268 EKFWVELASH
-277 IDISCD
+277 IDISND
-283 FDFTAYVCN
+283 FDFTAYVSK

-303 TFIKLWLGNNGKFER
+303 TFIRLWLSNNGVYER
-318 WLIARYY
+318 WLLAHYY
-325 QSHVFEGDYIRKIL
+325 RSHISVGDYIRKIL
-339 LETKYLVGNDFIEQ
+339 LETKSLTGNNFIEQ

-360 SLDEIRIRKYC
+360 ASEEIRIRKYC
-371 LMEAAKKHITMRNEV
+371 LMGAAKKHITMRNEV
-386 QSTVTKRLE
+386 QSTVTNRLE
-395 AIADKYGGATSALRY
+395 SIAHKYNAASALKY
-410 FTGISDREKELA
+410 FTGISEREKELA

-432 IDKIQHLYP
+432 KENIQNIYP
-441 DLFSYMSE
+441 DLFSYLSE
-449 PIGVSLNGA
+449 PIGVSLNGSGWLA
-458 EWITSYFEAY
+458 AYFDAY
-468 KRAKISNTYTEDI
+468 KKAKISNTYTEEI
-481 KTEIEKVNANEITFD
+481 KTQIGKVNANEIAFD

-508 MINRHDIDV
+508 MMNRHDIDI

-525 IDWIPLISKI
+525 VDWIPLIRKI

-564 SDLQKLLPD
+564 PDLQKLLPD

-588 QSTNLWPNII
+588 QSSNLWPNII

-646 DHHGRIAKRTSGIW
+646 DHHGRIAKRTSGTW

-746 PFVLYDGRQYKLHR
+746 PYVLYDGRRYKLHR

-783 IGNKSIEN
+783 IGNRSIEN

>member
-1 MYKELT
+1 MYEELT
-7 NFDDLI
+7 NFEALKK
-13 QLVRDDKESRGV
+13 LVRDDKECWGV

-51 FVQYEVGAVVQ
+51 FVQHEVGAVVQ
-62 SVDKWMDQSYPDVM
+62 SVDKWMDHSYPDIM
-76 LTYTQLAEHIKNYIR
+76 LTYTQLAAHIKDYVR
-91 ESKGADCMIAPFSE
+91 ESKGADCVIAPFSE
-105 LARFYDNEE
+105 LARFYDNEK

-123 TIKAIEA
+123 TIKGIEA
-130 LPEALEKCQR
+130 LPVALDRPQR

-155 SKDSQIVI
+155 SKDSQSII

-186 VKGLENKYTVVNN
+186 VQGLENKFTVVNN
-199 IIEWLSV
+199 IFEWLSI
-206 WKDAE
+206 WKDTE

-217 IICTSG
+217 IICTSK
-223 SVFANARYARPDN
+223 SVYANVRYARPDN
-236 AFTFVICND
+236 AFSFVICNN
-245 AFEFLTKGL
+245 AYEFLTKGL
-254 KLKFGGIEYKKEEE
+254 RLKFGGIEFKEEE
-268 DYWEVLASH
+268 EKYWVELASH
-277 IDISCD
+277 IDISND
-283 FDFTAYVCN
+283 FDFTAYVSK

-303 TFIKLWLGNNGKFER
+303 TFIRLWLSNNGVYER
-318 WLIARYY
+318 WLLAHYY
-325 QSHVFEGDYIRKIL
+325 RSHISVGDYIRKIL
-339 LETKYLVGNDFIEQ
+339 LETKSLTGNNFIEQ

-360 SLDEIRIRKYC
+360 ASEEIRIRKYC

-386 QSTVTKRLE
+386 QSTVTNRLE
-395 AIADKYGGATSALRY
+395 SIAHKYNAASALKY
-410 FTGISDREKELA
+410 FTGISEREKELA

-432 IDKIQHLYP
+432 KENIQNIYP
-441 DLFSYMSE
+441 DLFSYLSE
-449 PIGVSLNGA
+449 PIGVSLNGSGWLA
-458 EWITSYFEAY
+458 AYFDAY
-468 KRAKISNTYTEDI
+468 KKAKISNTYTEEI
-481 KTEIEKVNANEITFD
+481 KTQIGKVNANEIAFD

-508 MINRHDIDV
+508 MMNRHDIDI

-525 IDWIPLISKI
+525 VDWIPLIRKI

-564 SDLQKLLPD
+564 PDLQKLLPD

-588 QSTNLWPNII
+588 QSSNLWPNII

-646 DHHGRIAKRTSGIW
+646 DHHGRIAKRTSGTW

-667 VLDDGITACALN
+667 VLDDGLTACALN

-746 PFVLYDGRQYKLHR
+746 PYVLYDGRQYKLHR

-783 IGNKSIEN
+783 IGNRSIEN

>member
-277 IDISCD
+277 IDVSCD

-386 QSTVTKRLE
+386 QSTVTKRL
-395 AIADKYGGATSALRY
+395 
-410 FTGISDREKELA
+410 
-422 ITWLGKGLIT
+422 
-432 IDKIQHLYP
+432 
-441 DLFSYMSE
+441 
-449 PIGVSLNGA
+449 
-458 EWITSYFEAY
+458 
-468 KRAKISNTYTEDI
+468 
-481 KTEIEKVNANEITFD
+481 
-496 SWYQDFS
+496 
-503 TTRTL
+503 
-508 MINRHDIDV
+508 
-517 YYWIDGLG
+517 DG
-525 IDWIPLISKI
+525 
-535 INERNSNGIYL
+535 
-546 NEVKVA
+546 
-552 RAILP
+552 
-557 TKTSVNK
+557 
-564 SDLQKLLPD
+564 
-573 GDVLQKSGD
+573 
-582 IDALAH
+582 
-588 QSTNLWPNII
+588 
-598 VEEIQKVREIIE
+598 
-610 EILDKYN
+610 
-617 GKKIAIISD
+617 
-626 HGLTYLSQLCKG
+626 
-638 LGLSCVES
+638 
-646 DHHGRIAKRTSGIW
+646 
-660 TKDDNYM
+660 
-667 VLDDGITACALN
+667 
-679 HKSLCDKV
+679 
-687 PKGQGIHGG
+687 
-696 CTPEEVLVP
+696 
-705 IFIISNREIAID
+705 
-717 WSAELLTTEIS
+717 
-728 GANPQ
+728 
-733 LRYEIKNVKATDV
+733 
-746 PFVLYDGRQYKLHR
+746 
-760 IEGDVFE
+760 
-767 SEPLLINPAEK
+767 
-778 VVAIT
+778 
-783 IGNKSIEN
+783 
-791 EIEISA
+791 
-797 GAVEDDP
+797 
-804 FAF
+804 